1 MTFFR
6 RKRKN
11 AVNADVK
18 VDEVYVVTS
27 TIVSSYND
35 ETGYGPMYVFS
46 SKVQRWWVLWIV
58 LW

>member
-46 SKVQRWWVLWIV
+46 SKVQRW
-58 LW
+58 